1 MPKREKKT
9 KQTKKVNQRKLD
21 EKGKRSGN
29 TVLYGVRFS
38 IRVYLTQAGATVWK
52 ALRCLSSLSRKLA
65 NRRDSMV
72 RFLRHWSVCT
82 CILCLHLYCK
92 GCIGGLGYVTQTQ
105 ILAKG
110 CYEWQIA
117 EQVRTDYRF
126 SLLTHSFSCSVL
138 SSHIASP
145 SVTPPSPSF
154 LFFFIWFLP

>member
-1 MPKREKKT
+1 
-9 KQTKKVNQRKLD
+9 
-21 EKGKRSGN
+21 
-29 TVLYGVRFS
+29 
-38 IRVYLTQAGATVWK
+38 
-52 ALRCLSSLSRKLA
+52 
-65 NRRDSMV
+65 MV

-145 SVTPPSPSF
+145 SVTPPVTFISFFLYLVSSIDVFCHHCVNVSETSYHLTLLHWQIWYQPVLTEMDRWHWSPVRSLNHICYF
-154 LFFFIWFLP
+154 NTEV